1 MKSFCLLLIFF
12 PSFLFSEEY
21 LKLILLSKE
30 KEYVKEYDF
39 PNIPEMNDIKI
50 KEGFLIYYPN
60 GKPPIAYIFNENKK
74 EIFFEE
80 KNLKKFSIN
89 FKECEYLT
97 DIKGSF
103 KIFPEKESKD
113 FPFDKNYYFILL
125 KDLKEISLKEGDRV
139 AVHHHAPCMSCFFCR
154 RGDFVQCETWKKSKI
169 IPGGLAEYIVVPEVN
184 LKNDTLRL
192 PDSVSFEEGALVEPV
207 ACVVKSLKRANIK
220 KGDTIVVIGL
230 GVMGQIHIMLAKEF
244 GAERVIGVDMVSF
257 RLKKA
262 LQAGADY
269 VIDVS
274 QKNIYEEIKKI
285 TDGLM
290 AQEVIVGPGNVN
302 LITDSLKLV
311 SRGGTLLIFTPTPP
325 EEKLSFFVNDIY
337 FNDITITTSYSCGSD
352 DMKRALNF
360 IETGIVRSNL
370 LITHRFKLNETKK
383 AYDITSLA
391 KDSLKCMILF

>member
-1 MKSFCLLLIFF
+1 LRVAKLYKFGDIRIEEIPLPE
-12 PSFLFSEEY
+12 PSP
-21 LKLILLSKE
+21 KE
-30 KEYVKEYDF
+30 ALVRVKACGICSGDVMPWYIEKKA
-39 PNIPEMNDIKI
+39 PLVLGHEISGEIIKI
-50 KEGFLIYYPN
+50 GDK
-60 GKPPIAYIFNENKK
+60 
-74 EIFFEE
+74 
-80 KNLKKFSIN
+80 
-89 FKECEYLT
+89 
-97 DIKGSF
+97 IKS
-103 KIFPEKESKD
+103 
-113 FPFDKNYYFILL
+113 
-125 KDLKEISLKEGDRV
+125 EISLKEGDRV
-139 AVHHHAPCMSCFFCR
+139 AVHHHAPCMSCFFCK

-244 GAERVIGVDMVSF
+244 GAERVIGADMVNF

-285 TDGLM
+285 TGGLM

-302 LITDSLKLV
+302 VITDSLKLV

-325 EEKLSFFVNDIY
+325 EEKLSFSVNDIY

-383 AYDITSLA
+383 AYDITALA

>member
-1 MKSFCLLLIFF
+1 LRVAKLYKFGDIRIEEIPLPE
-12 PSFLFSEEY
+12 PSP
-21 LKLILLSKE
+21 KE
-30 KEYVKEYDF
+30 ALVRVKACGICSGDVMPWYIEKKA
-39 PNIPEMNDIKI
+39 PLVLGHEISGEIIKI
-50 KEGFLIYYPN
+50 GDK
-60 GKPPIAYIFNENKK
+60 
-74 EIFFEE
+74 
-80 KNLKKFSIN
+80 
-89 FKECEYLT
+89 
-97 DIKGSF
+97 IKS
-103 KIFPEKESKD
+103 
-113 FPFDKNYYFILL
+113 
-125 KDLKEISLKEGDRV
+125 EISLKEGDRV
-139 AVHHHAPCMSCFFCR
+139 AVHHHAPCMSCFFCK

-244 GAERVIGVDMVSF
+244 GAERVIGADMVSF

>member
-1 MKSFCLLLIFF
+1 MRVAKLYKFGDIRIEEIPLPE
-12 PSFLFSEEY
+12 PSP
-21 LKLILLSKE
+21 KE
-30 KEYVKEYDF
+30 ALVRVKACGICSGDVMPWYIEKKA
-39 PNIPEMNDIKI
+39 PLVLGHEISGEIIKI
-50 KEGFLIYYPN
+50 GDK
-60 GKPPIAYIFNENKK
+60 
-74 EIFFEE
+74 
-80 KNLKKFSIN
+80 
-89 FKECEYLT
+89 
-97 DIKGSF
+97 IKS
-103 KIFPEKESKD
+103 
-113 FPFDKNYYFILL
+113 
-125 KDLKEISLKEGDRV
+125 EISLKEGDRV
-139 AVHHHAPCMSCFFCR
+139 AVHHHAPCMSCFFCK

-244 GAERVIGVDMVSF
+244 GAERVIGADMVSF

-325 EEKLSFFVNDIY
+325 EEKLSFSVNDIY

-383 AYDITSLA
+383 AYDITALA

>member
-1 MKSFCLLLIFF
+1 MRVAKLYKFGDIRIEEIPLPE
-12 PSFLFSEEY
+12 PSP
-21 LKLILLSKE
+21 KE
-30 KEYVKEYDF
+30 ALVRVKACGICSGDVMPWYIEKKA
-39 PNIPEMNDIKI
+39 PLVLGHEISGEIIKI
-50 KEGFLIYYPN
+50 GDK
-60 GKPPIAYIFNENKK
+60 
-74 EIFFEE
+74 
-80 KNLKKFSIN
+80 
-89 FKECEYLT
+89 
-97 DIKGSF
+97 IKS
-103 KIFPEKESKD
+103 
-113 FPFDKNYYFILL
+113 
-125 KDLKEISLKEGDRV
+125 EISLKEGDRV
-139 AVHHHAPCMSCFFCR
+139 AVHHHAPCMSCFFCK

-383 AYDITSLA
+383 AYDITALA

>member
-1 MKSFCLLLIFF
+1 LRVAKLYKFGDIRIEEIPLPE
-12 PSFLFSEEY
+12 PSP
-21 LKLILLSKE
+21 KE
-30 KEYVKEYDF
+30 ALVRVKACGICSGDVMPWYIEKKA
-39 PNIPEMNDIKI
+39 PLVLGHEISGEIIKI
-50 KEGFLIYYPN
+50 GDK
-60 GKPPIAYIFNENKK
+60 
-74 EIFFEE
+74 
-80 KNLKKFSIN
+80 
-89 FKECEYLT
+89 
-97 DIKGSF
+97 IKS
-103 KIFPEKESKD
+103 
-113 FPFDKNYYFILL
+113 
-125 KDLKEISLKEGDRV
+125 EISLKEGDRV

>member
-1 MKSFCLLLIFF
+1 MRVAKLYKFGDIRIEEIPLPE
-12 PSFLFSEEY
+12 PSP
-21 LKLILLSKE
+21 KE
-30 KEYVKEYDF
+30 ALVRVKACGICSGDVMPWYIEKKA
-39 PNIPEMNDIKI
+39 PLVLGHEISGEIIKI
-50 KEGFLIYYPN
+50 GDK
-60 GKPPIAYIFNENKK
+60 
-74 EIFFEE
+74 
-80 KNLKKFSIN
+80 
-89 FKECEYLT
+89 
-97 DIKGSF
+97 IKS
-103 KIFPEKESKD
+103 
-113 FPFDKNYYFILL
+113 
-125 KDLKEISLKEGDRV
+125 EISLKEGDRV
-139 AVHHHAPCMSCFFCR
+139 AVHHHAPCMSCFFCK

-244 GAERVIGVDMVSF
+244 GAERVIGADMVSF

>member
-1 MKSFCLLLIFF
+1 MRVAKLYKFGDIRIEEIPLPE
-12 PSFLFSEEY
+12 PSP
-21 LKLILLSKE
+21 KE
-30 KEYVKEYDF
+30 ALVRVKACGICSGDVMPWYIEKKA
-39 PNIPEMNDIKI
+39 PLVLGHEISGEIIKI
-50 KEGFLIYYPN
+50 GDK
-60 GKPPIAYIFNENKK
+60 
-74 EIFFEE
+74 
-80 KNLKKFSIN
+80 
-89 FKECEYLT
+89 
-97 DIKGSF
+97 IKS
-103 KIFPEKESKD
+103 
-113 FPFDKNYYFILL
+113 
-125 KDLKEISLKEGDRV
+125 EISLKEGDRV